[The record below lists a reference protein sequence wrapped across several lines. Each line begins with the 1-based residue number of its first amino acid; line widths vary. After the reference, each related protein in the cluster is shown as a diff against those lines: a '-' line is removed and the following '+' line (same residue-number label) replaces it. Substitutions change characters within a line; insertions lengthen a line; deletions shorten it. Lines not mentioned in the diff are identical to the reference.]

1 MSYTEPNDERE
12 KRRLELLHRIEI
24 ARTAARKKPGSDALR
39 VDQLAAEAAA
49 LINRKD

>member
-1 MSYTEPNDERE
+1 MSNTPPDDERE
-12 KRRLELLHRIEI
+12 ERRLALLHLIEI
-24 ARTAARKKPGSDALR
+24 GRTAARKKPGSDALR